1 MARGAVV
8 LDEFLT
14 RARRQLDGLATAAPS
29 AALGIPWRPKG
40 QAKEYHHH
48 QD

>member
-8 LDEFLT
+8 LDESLT
-14 RARRQLDGLATAAPS
+14 RALRQLDRLATAS